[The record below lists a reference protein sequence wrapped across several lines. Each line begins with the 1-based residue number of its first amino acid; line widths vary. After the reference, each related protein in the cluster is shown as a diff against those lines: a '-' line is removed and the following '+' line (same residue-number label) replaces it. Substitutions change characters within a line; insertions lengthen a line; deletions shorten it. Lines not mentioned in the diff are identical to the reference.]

1 MVTADM
7 LVERYAGPRSR
18 ASVADAENDRTWA
31 FGHAVVDEAQE
42 LSPMAWRVV
51 ARRCPSLSMT
61 VVGDVN
67 QTGNPAG
74 VTSWR
79 SVFDVLA
86 QDRWTME
93 TLTVNYRTPRPVME
107 LATQGLLDAG
117 IEAATV
123 VSARDGDEPRGGHIG
138 TLDELPR
145 VVDAEIVRAAG
156 GRVAVI
162 AASSELRAVGEVLAA
177 AMPHDVGIG
186 DSAVEHRVAVLAPVN
201 AKGLEFDSVVIVN
214 PATIA
219 DTEGSGARD
228 LYVATTR
235 TTAHLLLL
243 DIDG

>member
-1 MVTADM
+1 M
-7 LVERYAGPRSR
+7 LVERDAGARSR
-18 ASVADAENDRTWA
+18 ASVADAESDRTWV

-74 VTSWR
+74 VTTWR
-79 SVFDVLA
+79 SVFDALA
-86 QDRWTME
+86 KDRWTIE

-107 LATQGLLDAG
+107 LATAGLRAAG
-117 IEAATV
+117 VAPAHV
-123 VSARDGDEPRGGHIG
+123 VSARDGDEPRKARIDD
-138 TLDELPR
+138 LAALPAVVAAEL
-145 VVDAEIVRAAG
+145 ERAAG

-162 AASSELRAVGEVLAA
+162 AATGEAAAVGDVLSA
-177 AMPHDVGIG
+177 AMPDVVGVG
-186 DSAVEHRVAVLAPVN
+186 DSAVDNPVAVLSPTD
-201 AKGLEFDSVVIVN
+201 AKGLEFDAVVIVN
-214 PATIA
+214 PSTIGA
-219 DTEGSGARD
+219 TEGSGPRD

-243 DIDG
+243 DVDA

>member
-1 MVTADM
+1 
-7 LVERYAGPRSR
+7 
-18 ASVADAENDRTWA
+18 
-31 FGHAVVDEAQE
+31 
-42 LSPMAWRVV
+42 MAWRVV

-79 SVFDVLA
+79 SVFDELA
-86 QDRWTME
+86 QDRWTIE

-107 LATQGLLDAG
+107 LATQGLVDAG

-145 VVDAEIVRAAG
+145 VVAAEIARAAG

-162 AASSELRAVGEVLAA
+162 AASDEVAAVGAVLAA
-177 AMPHDVGIG
+177 EMPDDVGVG
-186 DSAVEHRVAVLAPVN
+186 DSAVDHRVAVLSPTNV
-201 AKGLEFDSVVIVN
+201 KGLEFDAVVIVN
-214 PATIA
+214 PATVA
-219 DTEGSGARD
+219 ATEGSGPRD

-243 DIDG
+243 DVDA